1 MKTKQNSGTILIVDD
16 VLENLRLLSKMLSAQ
31 GYKTRAVKT
40 GLEAIAS
47 ANAELPDLILLD
59 IRLPDISGYEVCTTL
74 KANEITSVVPVVF
87 LSALNET
94 EEKLRGFAAGGVD
107 YITKPFASEE
117 VLVRVQTYLE
127 MGRLRLQLKEQNREL
142 QLKNEQ
148 LQVEGTECKR
158 AAEKLAESFAKV
170 EDSKTATLNLLEDLK
185 TEIELRK
192 RTEELLRETSDYLNS
207 LIDYANAPI
216 ITWDVQH
223 KITRFNH
230 AFEGLTGY
238 SVSEM
243 VGKELPILF
252 SKDSRDES
260 LRKIAQTSSGE
271 LWKAVEI
278 PIQRK
283 DGEIRVALWNSANI
297 FDKEGKEIVATIAQG
312 QDITERKR
320 VEKEFI
326 GLNTELERKVSE
338 RTGEL
343 RDSQL
348 ALLNLVDDLNQS
360 SRGLASANDALDA
373 VNKELA
379 AFSYSVSHDL
389 RAPLRSIDGF
399 SNALLEDCEDKLDD
413 DGKKYLERIRR
424 ATQNMG
430 RLIDDMLNLS
440 RVTQSEFRQEQV
452 DLSKMVHEII
462 DTNQQRNP
470 LNGMTVNIQEDI
482 IVQGDQRLMHI
493 AMTNLLD
500 NAWKFAGKQEHS
512 QVEFGAI
519 VKDGERIIFVRDNGV
534 GFDMNYAG
542 KLFGA
547 FQRLHRS
554 DEFPGTGIG
563 LATVRRVMN
572 RHGGQAWAESEV
584 GKGATFF
591 FTLPE

>member
-170 EDSKTATLNLLEDLK
+170 EDSKIATLNLLEDLK

-326 GLNTELERKVSE
+326 GLNTELERTVSE
-338 RTGEL
+338 RTREL

-348 ALLNLVDDLNQS
+348 ALLNLVDDLNQT
-360 SRGLASANDALDA
+360 SRGLAFANDALDA

-413 DGKKYLERIRR
+413 DGKKYLERIRW

-462 DTNQQRNP
+462 DTNQQKNP

-500 NAWKFAGKQEHS
+500 NAWKFTGKQEHP

-534 GFDMNYAG
+534 GFDMNYVG

-547 FQRLHRS
+547 FQRLHRF

>member
-170 EDSKTATLNLLEDLK
+170 EDSKIATLNLLEDLK

-326 GLNTELERKVSE
+326 GLNTELERTVSE
-338 RTGEL
+338 RTREL

-348 ALLNLVDDLNQS
+348 ALLNLVDDLNQT
-360 SRGLASANDALDA
+360 SRGLAFANDALDA

-413 DGKKYLERIRR
+413 DGKKYLERIRW

-462 DTNQQRNP
+462 DTNQQKNP

-500 NAWKFAGKQEHS
+500 NAWKFTGKQEHP